1 MKSLYKRQLI
11 MMVGIVALSFTLLST
26 AFMLLSYRYIISE
39 TRDRLERN
47 AGYIASFTSEYFSS
61 EYYFYL
67 KNQGTIL
74 EKAGEEVYRAN
85 VQTITA
91 MSDADII
98 VADTSGE
105 ILYASQESFYTKR
118 LPLSLVN
125 QILDQGGYTGITTL
139 NGLYDS
145 GRYIAGLPF
154 TAKVGNVTVNQGLV
168 LVSGDTS
175 GLSEVAGHGHHLLL
189 CRRGGAAHLGDRQLH
204 HLRPPDPAPHRD
216 GRGRPEVWPGRVRR
230 AGG

>member
-74 EKAGEEVYRAN
+74 EQAGEEVYRAN

-154 TAKVGNVTVNQGLV
+154 TAKVGNVTVTQGLV
-168 LVSGDTS
+168 LVSS
-175 GLSEVAGHGHHLLL
+175 SL
-189 CRRGGAAHLGDRQLH
+189 
-204 HLRPPDPAPHRD
+204 PPWWCCSSR
-216 GRGRPEVWPGRVRR
+216 
-230 AGG
+230 